1 MEFEL
6 KLSSLM
12 ENTSAFENA
21 SEQQLYAKIVYHM
34 NHLGL
39 FALVAGFA
47 LYLTG
52 MLTPHVPLEDLPQYW
67 SLPLEQYL
75 EKTGALTGWQWIS
88 ELGYGDVAP
97 LLGVAVLA
105 SITLVCYLV
114 LFFQFL
120 QRGIKPLVVITVIE
134 LFFMLL
140 SASNLIQISH

>member
-1 MEFEL
+1 
-6 KLSSLM
+6 M

-97 LLGVAVLA
+97 LIGVAVLA
-105 SITLVCYLV
+105 SIPLVCYLV

-120 QRGIKPLVVITVIE
+120 QRGAKPFVVITVIE

>member
-1 MEFEL
+1 
-6 KLSSLM
+6 M

-88 ELGYGDVAP
+88 ELGYRDVAP
-97 LLGVAVLA
+97 LIGVAVLA
-105 SITLVCYLV
+105 SIPLVCYLV

-120 QRGIKPLVVITVIE
+120 QRGAKPLVVITVIE

>member
-1 MEFEL
+1 
-6 KLSSLM
+6 M

-21 SEQQLYAKIVYHM
+21 SEQQIYARIVYHM

-39 FALVAGFA
+39 FVLVVGFA

-52 MLTPHVPLEDLPQYW
+52 MLTPHVPLKDLPQYW
-67 SLPLEQYL
+67 SLPLDQYL
-75 EKTGALTGWQWIS
+75 AKTGAPTGWQWIS

-114 LFFQFL
+114 LFFKFL

-140 SASNLIQISH
+140 SASNLIQIAH

>member
-1 MEFEL
+1 
-6 KLSSLM
+6 M
-12 ENTSAFENA
+12 ENFSSFENA

-97 LLGVAVLA
+97 LIGVAVLA
-105 SITLVCYLV
+105 SIPLVCYLV

-120 QRGIKPLVVITVIE
+120 QRGAKPLVVITVIE

>member
-1 MEFEL
+1 LEFEL

-97 LLGVAVLA
+97 LIGVAVLA
-105 SITLVCYLV
+105 SIPLVCYLV

-120 QRGIKPLVVITVIE
+120 QRGAKPLVVITVIE

>member
-1 MEFEL
+1 
-6 KLSSLM
+6 M

-21 SEQQLYAKIVYHM
+21 SEQQLYAKIVYNM

-97 LLGVAVLA
+97 LIGVAVLA
-105 SITLVCYLV
+105 SIPLVCYLV

-120 QRGIKPLVVITVIE
+120 QRGAKPLVVITVIE

>member
-1 MEFEL
+1 
-6 KLSSLM
+6 M
-12 ENTSAFENA
+12 ENISAFENA

-97 LLGVAVLA
+97 LIGVAVLA
-105 SITLVCYLV
+105 SIPLVCYLV

>member
-1 MEFEL
+1 
-6 KLSSLM
+6 M
-12 ENTSAFENA
+12 ENTSSFENA

-97 LLGVAVLA
+97 LIGVAVLA
-105 SITLVCYLV
+105 SIPLVCYLV

-120 QRGIKPLVVITVIE
+120 QRGAKPLVVMTVIE

-140 SASNLIQISH
+140 CASNLIQISH

>member
-1 MEFEL
+1 
-6 KLSSLM
+6 M
-12 ENTSAFENA
+12 ENFSSFENA

-97 LLGVAVLA
+97 LIGVAVLA
-105 SITLVCYLV
+105 SIPLVCYLV

-120 QRGIKPLVVITVIE
+120 QRGAKPLVVITAIE

>member
-1 MEFEL
+1 
-6 KLSSLM
+6 M

-34 NHLGL
+34 NHLGF

-97 LLGVAVLA
+97 LIGVAVLA
-105 SITLVCYLV
+105 SIPLVCYLV

-120 QRGIKPLVVITVIE
+120 QRGAKPLVVITVIE

>member
-1 MEFEL
+1 
-6 KLSSLM
+6 M

-21 SEQQLYAKIVYHM
+21 SEQQIYARIVYHM

-39 FALVAGFA
+39 FVLVVGFA

-52 MLTPHVPLEDLPQYW
+52 MLTPHVPLKDLPQYW
-67 SLPLEQYL
+67 SLPLDQYL
-75 EKTGALTGWQWIS
+75 AKTGAPTGWQWIS

-114 LFFQFL
+114 LFFKFL

-134 LFFMLL
+134 LFLMLL
-140 SASNLIQISH
+140 SASNLIQIAH

>member
-1 MEFEL
+1 
-6 KLSSLM
+6 M

-39 FALVAGFA
+39 FGLVAGFA

-75 EKTGALTGWQWIS
+75 EKTDTLTGWQWIS

-97 LLGVAVLA
+97 LIGVAVLA
-105 SITLVCYLV
+105 SIPLVCYLV
-114 LFFQFL
+114 LFCQFL
-120 QRGIKPLVVITVIE
+120 QRGAKPFVVITVIE

>member
-1 MEFEL
+1 
-6 KLSSLM
+6 M

-52 MLTPHVPLEDLPQYW
+52 MLTPRVPLEDLPQYW

-75 EKTGALTGWQWIS
+75 EKTGTLTGWQWIS

-97 LLGVAVLA
+97 LIGVAVLA
-105 SITLVCYLV
+105 SIPLVCYLV

-120 QRGIKPLVVITVIE
+120 QRGAKPLVVVTVIE

-140 SASNLIQISH
+140 SASNVIQISH

>member
-1 MEFEL
+1 
-6 KLSSLM
+6 M
-12 ENTSAFENA
+12 ENISAFENA

-97 LLGVAVLA
+97 LIGVAVLA
-105 SITLVCYLV
+105 SIPLVCYLV

-120 QRGIKPLVVITVIE
+120 QRGAKPLVVITAIE

>member
-1 MEFEL
+1 
-6 KLSSLM
+6 M
-12 ENTSAFENA
+12 ENISSFENA

-97 LLGVAVLA
+97 LIGVAVLA
-105 SITLVCYLV
+105 SIPLVCYLV

-120 QRGIKPLVVITVIE
+120 QRGAKPLVVITVIE

>member
-1 MEFEL
+1 LEFEL

>member
-1 MEFEL
+1 
-6 KLSSLM
+6 M
-12 ENTSAFENA
+12 ENISAFENA

-97 LLGVAVLA
+97 LIGVAVLA
-105 SITLVCYLV
+105 SIPLVCYLV

-120 QRGIKPLVVITVIE
+120 QRGAKPLAVITVIE